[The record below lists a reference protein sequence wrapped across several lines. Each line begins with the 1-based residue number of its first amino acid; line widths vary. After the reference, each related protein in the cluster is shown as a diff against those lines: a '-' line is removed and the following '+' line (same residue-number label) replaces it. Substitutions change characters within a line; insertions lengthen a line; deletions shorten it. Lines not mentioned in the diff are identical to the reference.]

1 MDNSYIAGLT
11 ENKTTT
17 RILTTSISLTK
28 AFIQYAISRTLLN
41 LLFKLQLLM
50 CYHSQQVFLK
60 SLPPNSSLIEEIM
73 DRVKGFLVSKALL
86 KGDSS
91 TISQP
96 LRHRR
101 GDSVCVCFV
110 FFFFFLCKVNNFD
123 TITLGTWV

>member
-28 AFIQYAISRTLLN
+28 AFIKYAISRILLN

-60 SLPPNSSLIEEIM
+60 NLPPNSSLIEEIM

-91 TISQP
+91 TTSQP
-96 LRHRR
+96 LRHLR

-110 FFFFFLCKVNNFD
+110 FFFSFFFLCKVNNSH
-123 TITLGTWV
+123 TLGTWV